1 MKTNFAS
8 FVRDARVNS
17 GLTLREFCRK
27 IDLDPSNWS
36 KIEREVNPPPQS
48 SDILD
53 RIAETLQFNKDSDD
67 YYTLRELAAV
77 EFIPDELIEQK
88 VKDQLPI
95 FFRTVRGEQP
105 SEKELKEL
113 IDSIKS
119 AWTPD
124 N

>member
-8 FVRDARVNS
+8 FVHDARVNS
-17 GLTLREFCRK
+17 GLTLREFCRR

-48 SDILD
+48 LDVLD
-53 RIAETLQFNKDSDD
+53 RIAETLQFDKDGDD
-67 YYTLRELAAV
+67 YNTLRELAAV

-95 FFRTVRGEQP
+95 FFRTVRGAQR
-105 SEKELKEL
+105 
-113 IDSIKS
+113 
-119 AWTPD
+119 WT
-124 N
+124 